1 MTKNENCCVLP
12 SFRKCGWRFSIC
24 ASYFE
29 TVQGLVIFCV
39 LRIWTS
45 MYFCFKLEAQT
56 SVIGQLGVP
65 LFNKIFRYK
74 ISLLI
79 LELGQLTL
87 VHQNS

>member
-1 MTKNENCCVLP
+1 
-12 SFRKCGWRFSIC
+12 
-24 ASYFE
+24 
-29 TVQGLVIFCV
+29 
-39 LRIWTS
+39 

-79 LELGQLTL
+79 LELGQLT
-87 VHQNS
+87 